1 MSKIITPGQAHAE
14 VEQVPDPTSF
24 LRAAAVDRFQ
34 RSLDSSAA
42 SIAIVAAILLGHRAD
57 LSAFASPR
65 PAPINGDEQAVKW
78 VQGQNRDDRAS
89 REQFSRKLEGAISLA
104 RAVVILA
111 HDAALPQE
119 PRGPET
125 GDEPLSQAI
134 DEDVTQEIPTEISA

>member
-42 SIAIVAAILLGHRAD
+42 SIAIVAA
-57 LSAFASPR
+57 
-65 PAPINGDEQAVKW
+65 INGDEQAVKW